1 LFCNR
6 VPTIWFSKR
15 QNSVEA
21 STFGSE
27 FTATNDAIKMM
38 EAMRHKLRMF
48 GLPAEG
54 PATHAFCDNAA
65 VCCANMLRPKSTPA
79 KKPHSVACHRSRETV
94 AAGTVRALKERAL
107 TNLADIFTKTVAAP
121 KRERSHRTVL
131 LVERQ
136 AAGVRGFP
144 PLPGFPMSS

>member
-1 LFCNR
+1 VFCCFATER
-6 VPTIWFSKR
+6 QPRKR

-48 GLPAEG
+48 GVPTEG
-54 PATHAFCDNAA
+54 PATHTFCDDAA
-65 VCCANMLRPKSTPA
+65 VCCANTLQPKSTPA

-94 AAGTVRALKERAL
+94 AAGMVRALLKERAS

-121 KRERSHRTVL
+121 KRERGAIRQFCLLRGKL
-131 LVERQ
+131 LVCVVFHPCQ
-136 AAGVRGFP
+136 GFP
-144 PLPGFPMSS
+144 